1 MHGGVQNAANRWA
14 ATTSGR
20 LESYVRM
27 GVSVLIHEIKQHI
40 RTMGKHQITTYS
52 REIVSANIIE
62 VEAGT
67 NGYCGGDSGHGSR
80 TYIRIENAGGTDLR
94 VTPNEHNDGVILK
107 LGGDCELTTIIK
119 AFKFVIKVLRSQ
131 RKAYGK
137 PYE

>member
-1 MHGGVQNAANRWA
+1 
-14 ATTSGR
+14 
-20 LESYVRM
+20 M

-137 PYE
+137 TYE